1 MKNEDVGNV
10 SVKAVILFIIYL
22 LFHRKAYK
30 ISRLVRL
37 ALLVAR
43 CDLSAKT
50 RAEVSYVVSN
60 TTAPGKCCAVFTK
73 VACKAGETGQQLI
86 KEVNNVRDACFCF

>member
-1 MKNEDVGNV
+1 MVLVNLA
-10 SVKAVILFIIYL
+10 AV
-22 LFHRKAYK
+22 RE
-30 ISRLVRL
+30 

-60 TTAPGKCCAVFTK
+60 TTASGECCAVFTK
-73 VACKAGETGQQLI
+73 VACKAGETGHFI
-86 KEVNNVRDACFCF
+86 SKYFTF

>member
-1 MKNEDVGNV
+1 M
-10 SVKAVILFIIYL
+10 
-22 LFHRKAYK
+22 FHRKAYK
-30 ISRLVRL
+30 ISRLAIHGPMVLVNLAAVRE